1 MQMQKT
7 KAGFQMKNRIKLAA
21 TAAALLILF
30 IAVQVGSAL
39 PDSISVF
46 ASEDIGV
53 AVSTRLDS
61 TLLSATVS
69 GDSATVRLL
78 GVLPVKNVRLNVYES
93 EGLYLGGMAFG
104 VKLFTEGVLVV
115 GISGVTGFGFT
126 VSPATDA
133 GIQKGDVLL
142 SVNGVELDSAETLKA
157 AIEVA
162 GATPVT
168 VKLRRGDET
177 ITTTLYP
184 ALSAEDNKY
193 RAGLWVRDST
203 AGIGTITY
211 IDAESGAFAG
221 LGHGI
226 CDSDTGALMPLGR
239 GVVVDVDITGVK
251 KGTAGVPGELK
262 GSFDNV
268 QRGTIERNAET
279 GVYGTLDSL
288 PQGLGE
294 PMPVGLKDE
303 LETGTAYICTTLNG
317 NTAECFKIE
326 IEKIYKNSG
335 KTKNFLIKVT
345 DPSLLEQT
353 GGIVQGMSGSPIIQN
368 GKIVGAVTHVL
379 INDPTRGYGIFIENM
394 LETAE

>member
-1 MQMQKT
+1 
-7 KAGFQMKNRIKLAA
+7 MKNRIRAVA
-21 TAAALLILF
+21 TATALLILF
-30 IAVQVGSAL
+30 IATQLGSEL

-46 ASEDIGV
+46 ASEDMDI
-53 AVSTRLDS
+53 AVSSRLDS
-61 TLLSATVS
+61 SLLSATVN

-78 GVLPVKNVRLNVYES
+78 GVLPVKNVKLKVYDA
-93 EGLYLGGMAFG
+93 EGLYPGGMAFG
-104 VKLFTEGVLVV
+104 VKLFTRGVLVV

-126 VSPATDA
+126 VSPATEA

-142 SVNGVELDSAETLKA
+142 SVNGAEIDSAEALKA
-157 AIEVA
+157 AIEAA
-162 GATPVT
+162 GANAVEIR
-168 VKLRRGDET
+168 LRRGEET
-177 ITTTLYP
+177 ISTTLYP

-239 GVVVDVDITGVK
+239 GVVVNVDITGVK
-251 KGTAGVPGELK
+251 KGAAGIPGELK

-268 QRGTIERNAET
+268 QRGTIESNTET
-279 GVYGTLDSL
+279 GVYGTLDSP
-288 PQGLGE
+288 PQEAGE

-303 LETGTAYICTTLNG
+303 LKLGKAYIYTTLDG
-317 NTAECFKIE
+317 NTPARYEIE

-335 KTKNFLIKVT
+335 KTKNFLIRVT
-345 DPSLLEQT
+345 DSALLEQA
-353 GGIVQGMSGSPIIQN
+353 GGIVQGMSGSPIMQN
-368 GKIVGAVTHVL
+368 GKLVGAVTHVL
-379 INDPTRGYGIFIENM
+379 VNDPTRGYGIFIENM
-394 LETAE
+394 LESAR